1 MQSNEVKTPS
11 PHHRLLIAFHSPCGV
26 FETGPPN
33 AHRRNWRQNR
43 STTATMT
50 LSLVQFQSKNC
61 EIAPISRNFQRNPG
75 EVLCASDCMAAEE
88 VWRNFSPSN
97 SLLAGNL
104 TGNFVNFRSKFARS
118 FPVQTSFH
126 GACSLN
132 GAKYNREFYLRNRE
146 LFARLSRRTG
156 NYLICRNVRD
166 IGRWRSSGNPR
177 CWRCSTQLGGSL
189 PVSF

>member
-1 MQSNEVKTPS
+1 LKPDCSGTLRRKRSHTSPS
-11 PHHRLLIAFHSPCGV
+11 AIGRTFSP
-26 FETGPPN
+26 
-33 AHRRNWRQNR
+33 
-43 STTATMT
+43 
-50 LSLVQFQSKNC
+50 VQFQSKNR
-61 EIAPISRNFQRNPG
+61 EIAPISCNFERNPG
-75 EVLCASDCMAAEE
+75 GFLCTSDCMAEE
-88 VWRNFSPSN
+88 AVWRNFSPAN
-97 SLLAGNL
+97 SLLTGKN